1 MCKYTQITYYEMQF
15 RALTKGNYK
24 TDLIFFSF
32 SHLYNVNKGTFE
44 KIITNVISKVLGKFI
59 RVLWRSY

>member
-1 MCKYTQITYYEMQF
+1 MQF

-44 KIITNVISKVLGKFI
+44 KIVTNVISKVLGKFI